1 MDFLYI
7 GQNLPRS
14 AKKKKSLPGD
24 IQQGPYLGEVMS
36 TTGMKAKAK
45 TKRRSDEK

>member
-24 IQQGPYLGEVMS
+24 IRTAGAIFG
-36 TTGMKAKAK
+36 G
-45 TKRRSDEK
+45 SDEYNRNESESKDEKEE